1 VAAERDDPLPRWL
14 AVAGLAALAAWAFW
28 DRWQFLN
35 GTAYPTGVDGFWY
48 AVQLRSILDGE
59 GLYYPAAPLSLW
71 LMTPLAAASDPVTGA
86 KLGAALAAAALPLTT
101 YPLGRR
107 IGGERA
113 AGLFAAILVATS
125 AGSFYLATEF
135 VKNAVALPIGM
146 GALTTLGWALERPSR
161 GRLAL
166 AGLLVAATG
175 LTHGLVLA
183 FVLVAGA
190 APVAVALVDRGSF
203 RAAGIGAA
211 VALVAVSVL
220 AWRASG
226 LLGGLFAADAD
237 WSIPALRLGD
247 RVLLFRHEAAIAGLA
262 GLTAIALVFVK
273 RVGTGAPLR
282 DRSLALGPA
291 LWAVFFA
298 LPWLD
303 VTDPQGLAFRVR
315 VMAFAPLA
323 LAAALALSHAFSR
336 LDRTWRMSALMLCAG
351 LALYRPGRYEAP
363 VVRADPAMAAAVA
376 AARVPAGDMIVCPE
390 RHLVFMTVWYT
401 GVETRLDPASVP
413 AARRWRLVPMSYMS
427 ENLVRAIDEAREA
440 GRIATGLHR
449 GNPNGLVLMPE
460 ATWDWVLGRLEGGER
475 AWYQRW
481 PTH

>member
-161 GRLAL
+161 
-166 AGLLVAATG
+166 
-175 LTHGLVLA
+175 
-183 FVLVAGA
+183 
-190 APVAVALVDRGSF
+190 S
-203 RAAGIGAA
+203 
-211 VALVAVSVL
+211 S
-220 AWRASG
+220 S
-226 LLGGLFAADAD
+226 
-237 WSIPALRLGD
+237 
-247 RVLLFRHEAAIAGLA
+247 
-262 GLTAIALVFVK
+262 
-273 RVGTGAPLR
+273 
-282 DRSLALGPA
+282 
-291 LWAVFFA
+291 
-298 LPWLD
+298 
-303 VTDPQGLAFRVR
+303 
-315 VMAFAPLA
+315 
-323 LAAALALSHAFSR
+323 
-336 LDRTWRMSALMLCAG
+336 
-351 LALYRPGRYEAP
+351 
-363 VVRADPAMAAAVA
+363 
-376 AARVPAGDMIVCPE
+376 
-390 RHLVFMTVWYT
+390 
-401 GVETRLDPASVP
+401 
-413 AARRWRLVPMSYMS
+413 
-427 ENLVRAIDEAREA
+427 
-440 GRIATGLHR
+440 
-449 GNPNGLVLMPE
+449 
-460 ATWDWVLGRLEGGER
+460 
-475 AWYQRW
+475 
-481 PTH
+481 